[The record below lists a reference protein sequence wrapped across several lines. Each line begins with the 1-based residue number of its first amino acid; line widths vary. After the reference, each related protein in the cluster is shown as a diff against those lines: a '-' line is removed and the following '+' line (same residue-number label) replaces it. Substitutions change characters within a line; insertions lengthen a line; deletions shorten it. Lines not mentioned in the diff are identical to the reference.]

1 MEAANH
7 PSDHHEMPT
16 SGQALTSVAFSA
28 TLHCLTGCA
37 IGEIAGMAIGTWLGF
52 SNGATIVLAIVLAF
66 FFGYSLTSLPLL
78 RAGLTLGAVI
88 PVAFASDTLSI
99 AVMEVVD
106 NLIMVVIP
114 GAMNAGLGDLL
125 FWGSLSFALVV
136 AGAVALPVN
145 RWLIARG
152 KGHAAV
158 HRTGIHGGPP
168 TRAVAAVAAVAGIFG
183 TAVLV
188 AQAVSASG
196 GDHRGMT
203 MGGHESMAA
212 KPAAVRGL
220 ATSAD
225 GMTLALSRTELR
237 RGRASELQFQIMGAD
252 GRPVR
257 EFEVEHEKRMHFI
270 VVRRDLTGFQHLHP
284 ALRRDGVWRTKLAI
298 PDPGSYRVFADF
310 KQEGRSQT
318 LAADLAVDGPV
329 DWQSF
334 PAQSQSADAGDGY
347 EVHLAGEM
355 ATGRDS
361 QLRFSVS
368 RDGKPVTV
376 EPYLGAGGHL
386 VALREGDLAYLHV
399 HPAGQAPTGRY
410 GTASSRSIAFAT
422 EFPSRGRYVLFL
434 QFKHDGRV
442 HTARFARVVSWSP
455 GPVEEMHQGG
465 EHHGH

>member
-1 MEAANH
+1 MEAATH
-7 PSDHHEMPT
+7 PADHHEMPT

-78 RAGLTLGAVI
+78 RAGLSLGAVI

-158 HRTGIHGGPP
+158 HRTGVHGGPP
-168 TRAVAAVAAVAGIFG
+168 TRVVAAVAVVAGIFG
-183 TAVLV
+183 TTVLV
-188 AQAVSASG
+188 AQAVGSG
-196 GDHRGMT
+196 GGGHSRMT
-203 MGGHESMAA
+203 MGGHEGMAA
-212 KPAAVRGL
+212 EPAAVRGL
-220 ATSAD
+220 ATSAG
-225 GMTLALSRTELR
+225 GMTLAPARSELP
-237 RGRASELQFQIMGAD
+237 RGRVSDLQFRIAGAG

-257 EFEVEHEKRMHFI
+257 EFEVEHEKRMHLI
-270 VVRRDLTGFQHLHP
+270 VVRRDLSGFQHLHP
-284 ALRRDGVWRTKLAI
+284 QLGQDGVWHTQLAI
-298 PDPGSYRVFADF
+298 PVAGSYRMFADF
-310 KQEGRSQT
+310 KHEGRNQT
-318 LAADLAVDGPV
+318 LGADLAVDGPV
-329 DWQSF
+329 DWQPF
-334 PAQSQSADAGDGY
+334 PTQSQTAYAGDGY
-347 EVHLAGEM
+347 RVRLAGEPM
-355 ATGRDS
+355 AGRES
-361 QLRFSVS
+361 QLRFSVW
-368 RDGKPVTV
+368 RVGGPVAV

-399 HPAGQAPTGRY
+399 HPTAPAPSGRY
-410 GTASSRSIAFAT
+410 GTASSRSIAFT
-422 EFPSRGRYVLFL
+422 TQFPTRGRYGLFL
-434 QFKHDGRV
+434 QFKHAGRV
-442 HTARFARVVSWSP
+442 HTARFARTISWSP
-455 GPVEEMHQGG
+455 GPVEEMPRGG
-465 EHHGH
+465 HHGH